1 MLYMRIHS
9 HQILVNVRF
18 RVPYLYH
25 TSSRPTMQRPTRTF
39 TITLTLT
46 KTLHLLLYSQLVT
59 RDELTYW
66 RVDQTL
72 TSAGCPLSPYRLAF
86 WSTANRGPKGTSGDA
101 QWVTEI
107 LGRQGRNEAGNISIC
122 FKGKCHILTLKCSK
136 IDFFQLMLG
145 ELTARFPRPPSYR
158 FKGP

>member
-9 HQILVNVRF
+9 YQILVNIRF
-18 RVPYLYH
+18 RIPYLYH
-25 TSSRPTMQRPTRTF
+25 TSSTMQGPTLTF

-46 KTLHLLLYSQLVT
+46 LHLTLNSQLVT

-72 TSAGCPLSPYRLAF
+72 TSAGCPLLPYKLRLAF
-86 WSTANRGPKGTSGDA
+86 WSTANKGTFGDA

-107 LGRQGRNEAGNISIC
+107 LGRQKMGRGIYLFVSMENKRSR
-122 FKGKCHILTLKCSK
+122 CHILTLKCSK
-136 IDFFQLMLG
+136 IDFFRSICWESIQ
-145 ELTARFPRPPSYR
+145 RFPQTSQL
-158 FKGP
+158 